1 MLRLEP
7 GQGSIIMMKN
17 EKRLVM
23 ALVVLIVMFLVLL
36 SASGGFENATPQQ
49 TTEEGSVPLDEDLI
63 VVGFSQLGSESVWR
77 ATHTQSIQDA
87 LSKENGFFLQYS
99 NARQKQE
106 NQIKAIRGF
115 ISQRVDYIV
124 FSPLMEDGW
133 ETVLTEAKDA
143 GIPVILV
150 DRKISGAEDLYTT
163 FIGSDMQAEGQKA
176 GEWLAEYEEK
186 RGRAGEPLN
195 IVVLTG
201 TFGSSSQIGR
211 SRGFERVAA
220 EHPNWNILA
229 RESGDFTVV
238 KGRETMAKLLRLYD
252 DIDVVVSQNDE
263 MTFGAM
269 EAIAQAGLTTGIYGK
284 MILISFDGV
293 KDALELVDQGKI
305 NCDVECNPL
314 QGELLAEVIQKLEA
328 GEQVEKEYFVDERV
342 FTKDNVRGYLR
353 DRVY

>member
-1 MLRLEP
+1 
-7 GQGSIIMMKN
+7 MMKN

-23 ALVVLIVMFLVLL
+23 ALAVAMVLFLSLL
-36 SASGGFENATPQQ
+36 IAGGGFQKTIPEDP
-49 TTEEGSVPLDEDLI
+49 EDEHALEDDLI

-77 ATHTQSIQDA
+77 ATHTQSIQEA

-150 DRKISGAEDLYTT
+150 DRKIAGAEDLYTT
-163 FIGSDMQAEGQKA
+163 FIGSDMAAEGRKA
-176 GEWLAEYEEK
+176 GEWLEDYEQEHN
-186 RGRAGEPLN
+186 EENEEIN

-201 TFGSSSQIGR
+201 TMGSTSQLGR
-211 SRGFERVAA
+211 SKGFEEVVSQ
-220 EHPNWNILA
+220 HQNWKVIGLT
-229 RESGDFTVV
+229 SGDFTVV
-238 KGRETMAKLLRLYD
+238 KGKEVMAQMLNRFD

-263 MTFGAM
+263 MTFGAI
-269 EAIAQAGLTTGIYGK
+269 EAVEEAGKSTGVHGD
-284 MILISFDGV
+284 MMMISFDGSR
-293 KDALELVDQGKI
+293 DALELVKNGKI
-305 NCDVECNPL
+305 SCDVECNPL
-314 QGELLAEVIQKLEA
+314 QGQLLASVIRKLEA
-328 GEQVEKEYFVDERV
+328 GEQVEKEYFVDELV
-342 FTKDNVRGYLR
+342 FTQDNVSAYLPNR
-353 DRVY
+353 AY

>member
-1 MLRLEP
+1 
-7 GQGSIIMMKN
+7 MKN
-17 EKRLVM
+17 EKRLVL
-23 ALVVLIVMFLVLL
+23 AFVLL
-36 SASGGFENATPQQ
+36 VAALLIFLAADDGFSKTGNEADTVEDGAQEDEN
-49 TTEEGSVPLDEDLI
+49 LI

-77 ATHTQSIQDA
+77 TVHTQSIQEA

-133 ETVLTEAKDA
+133 ETVLTEAKEA

-150 DRKISGAEDLYTT
+150 DRKISGAEELYTT
-163 FIGSDMQAEGQKA
+163 FIGSDMEEEGRKA

-186 RGRAGEPLN
+186 KGLSDETLN

-201 TFGSSSQIGR
+201 TLGSTSQLGR
-211 SRGFERVAA
+211 SKGFGEVAS
-220 EHPNWNILA
+220 EHDNWNVIGQL
-229 RESGDFTVV
+229 SGDFTVI
-238 KGRETMAKLLRLYD
+238 KGKEVMAELLKTFD
-252 DIDVVVSQNDE
+252 DIDVVISQNDE

-269 EAIAQAGLTTGIYGK
+269 EAISEAGYTTGIYGD
-284 MILISFDGV
+284 MLLISFDGV
-293 KDALELVDQGKI
+293 SEALELVDKGKI

-314 QGELLAEVIQKLEA
+314 QGELLAEVIGKLEA
-328 GEQVEKEYFVDERV
+328 GEPVEKEYFVDEVV
-342 FTKDNVRGYLR
+342 FTKENVGAYLSER
-353 DRVY
+353 EY

>member
-1 MLRLEP
+1 
-7 GQGSIIMMKN
+7 MMKN

-23 ALVVLIVMFLVLL
+23 ALAVAMVLFLSLL
-36 SASGGFENATPQQ
+36 IAGGGFQKTIPEDQ
-49 TTEEGSVPLDEDLI
+49 EDEHVLEDDLI

-77 ATHTQSIQDA
+77 ATHTQSIQEA

-150 DRKISGAEDLYTT
+150 DRKIAGAEDLYTT
-163 FIGSDMQAEGQKA
+163 FIGSDMAAEGRKA
-176 GEWLAEYEEK
+176 GEWLEDYEQEHN
-186 RGRAGEPLN
+186 EENEEIN

-201 TFGSSSQIGR
+201 TMGSTSQLGR
-211 SRGFERVAA
+211 SKGFEEVVSK
-220 EHPNWNILA
+220 HQNWKVIGLT
-229 RESGDFTVV
+229 SGDFTVV
-238 KGRETMAKLLRLYD
+238 KGKEVMAQMLNRFD

-263 MTFGAM
+263 MTFGAI
-269 EAIAQAGLTTGIYGK
+269 EAVEEAGKSTGVHGD
-284 MILISFDGV
+284 MIMISFDGSR
-293 KDALELVDQGKI
+293 DALELVKNGKI
-305 NCDVECNPL
+305 SCDVECNPL
-314 QGELLAEVIQKLEA
+314 QGQLLASVIRKLEA
-328 GEQVEKEYFVDERV
+328 GEQVEKEYFVDELV
-342 FTKDNVRGYLR
+342 FTQDNVSAYLPNR
-353 DRVY
+353 AY

>member
-1 MLRLEP
+1 
-7 GQGSIIMMKN
+7 MMKN

-23 ALVVLIVMFLVLL
+23 ALAVVMVLFLSLLI
-36 SASGGFENATPQQ
+36 AGGGFQKTIPEDQ
-49 TTEEGSVPLDEDLI
+49 EDEHALEDDLI

-77 ATHTQSIQDA
+77 ATHTQSIQEA

-150 DRKISGAEDLYTT
+150 DRKIAGAEDLYTT
-163 FIGSDMQAEGQKA
+163 FIGSDMAAEGRKA
-176 GEWLAEYEEK
+176 GEWLEDYEQEHN
-186 RGRAGEPLN
+186 EENEEIN

-201 TFGSSSQIGR
+201 TMGSTSQLGR
-211 SRGFERVAA
+211 SKGFEEVASK
-220 EHPNWNILA
+220 HQNWKVIGLT
-229 RESGDFTVV
+229 SGDFTVV
-238 KGRETMAKLLRLYD
+238 KGKEVMAQMLNRFD

-263 MTFGAM
+263 MTFGAI
-269 EAIAQAGLTTGIYGK
+269 EAVEEAGKSTGVNGD
-284 MILISFDGV
+284 MMMISFDGSR
-293 KDALELVDQGKI
+293 DALELVKNGKI
-305 NCDVECNPL
+305 SCDVECNPL
-314 QGELLAEVIQKLEA
+314 QGQLLASVIRKLEA
-328 GEQVEKEYFVDERV
+328 GEQVEKEYFVDELV
-342 FTKDNVRGYLR
+342 FTQDNVSAYLPNR
-353 DRVY
+353 AY

>member
-1 MLRLEP
+1 
-7 GQGSIIMMKN
+7 MKN

-23 ALVVLIVMFLVLL
+23 ALIVLVAMFLVLL
-36 SASGGFENATPQQ
+36 GASGDFENTTPEQ
-49 TTEEGSVPLDEDLI
+49 TAEEESILEDEDLI

-77 ATHTQSIQDA
+77 ATHTESIQNA

-150 DRKISGAEDLYTT
+150 DRKIAGAEDLYTT
-163 FIGSDMQAEGQKA
+163 FIGSDMEAEGQKA
-176 GEWLAEYEEK
+176 GEWLAACQEK
-186 RGRAGEPLN
+186 RGHGDDPLN

-201 TFGSSSQIGR
+201 TFGSTSQIGR
-211 SRGFERVAA
+211 SRGFNQVAA
-220 EHPNWNILA
+220 EHENWKILA
-229 RESGDFTVV
+229 QESGDFTVI
-238 KGRETMAKLLRLYD
+238 KGKEVMAKLLRQYD
-252 DIDVVVSQNDE
+252 DIDVVISQNDE

-269 EAIAQAGLTTGIYGK
+269 EAISQAGYTTGIYGD
-284 MILISFDGV
+284 MMLISFDGV
-293 KDALELVDQGKI
+293 KDALELVDLGKI

-314 QGELLAEVIQKLEA
+314 QGELLAEVIKKLEA
-328 GEQVEKEYFVDERV
+328 GEKVEKEYFVDELV
-342 FTKDNVRGYLR
+342 FTKNNVRDYLS
-353 DRVY
+353 DRIY

>member
-1 MLRLEP
+1 
-7 GQGSIIMMKN
+7 MKN

-23 ALVVLIVMFLVLL
+23 ALIVLLVVFLIVLG
-36 SASGGFENATPQQ
+36 ASGGFENATPQQ
-49 TTEEGSVPLDEDLI
+49 MAGDESDSVEEDLI

-87 LSKENGFFLQYS
+87 LSKENGFFLQYI

-133 ETVLTEAKDA
+133 ETVLTEARDA

-150 DRKISGAEDLYTT
+150 DRKIAGSEDLYTT
-163 FIGSDMQAEGQKA
+163 FIGSDMQEEGRKA
-176 GEWLAEYEEK
+176 GEWLAKDQEE
-186 RGRAGEPLN
+186 RGRGQEMLN
-195 IVVLTG
+195 IVILTG

-211 SRGFERVAA
+211 SKGFYQVAS
-220 EHPNWNILA
+220 EHSNWKILA
-229 RESGDFTVV
+229 QESGDFTVV
-238 KGRETMAKLLRLYD
+238 KGKEVMAKLLRQYG
-252 DIDVVVSQNDE
+252 DIDVVVCQNDE

-269 EAIAQAGLTTGIYGK
+269 EAISQAGLTTGISGD
-284 MILISFDGV
+284 MTLISFDGV
-293 KDALELVDQGKI
+293 KDALELVDSGKI

-314 QGELLAEVIQKLEA
+314 QGELLAEVIRKLEA
-328 GEQVEKEYFVDERV
+328 GEKVEKEYFVEEQV
-342 FTKDNVRGYLR
+342 FTKENARNYLS
-353 DRVY
+353 DRSY

>member
-1 MLRLEP
+1 MV
-7 GQGSIIMMKN
+7 KN
-17 EKRLVM
+17 EKRLIM
-23 ALVVLIVMFLVLL
+23 ALIVVMVLFLSLMI
-36 SASGGFENATPQQ
+36 ANGGFQQ
-49 TTEEGSVPLDEDLI
+49 TIPDDPGDAQTIEDEDLI

-77 ATHTQSIQDA
+77 ATHTQSIQSA

-133 ETVLTEAKDA
+133 ETVLKEAKEA

-163 FIGSDMQAEGQKA
+163 FIGSNMESEGRKA
-176 GEWLAEYEEK
+176 GEWLERYEQSKGNED
-186 RGRAGEPLN
+186 EELN

-201 TFGSSSQIGR
+201 TMGSTSQRGR
-211 SRGFERVAA
+211 SSGFEQIASQ
-220 EHPNWNILA
+220 HQNWKVIGLT
-229 RESGDFTVV
+229 SGDFTVV
-238 KGRETMAKLLRLYD
+238 KGKEVMAQMLERYD

-269 EAIAQAGLTTGIYGK
+269 EAIHEAGKTTGENGD

-293 KDALELVDQGKI
+293 RDALELVKNGEI
-305 NCDVECNPL
+305 SCDVECNPL
-314 QGELLAEVIQKLEA
+314 QGMLLAKVIKKLEA
-328 GEQVEKEYFVDERV
+328 GEPVGKEYFVNELV
-342 FTKDNVRGYLR
+342 FTKENVSAYLPNR
-353 DRVY
+353 AY

>member
-1 MLRLEP
+1 
-7 GQGSIIMMKN
+7 MMKN

-23 ALVVLIVMFLVLL
+23 ALAVAMVLFLSLL
-36 SASGGFENATPQQ
+36 IAGGGFQKTIPEDQ
-49 TTEEGSVPLDEDLI
+49 EDEHALEDDLI

-77 ATHTQSIQDA
+77 ATHTQSIQEA

-150 DRKISGAEDLYTT
+150 DRKIAGAEDLYTT
-163 FIGSDMQAEGQKA
+163 FIGSDMAAEGRKA
-176 GEWLAEYEEK
+176 GEWLEDYEQEHN
-186 RGRAGEPLN
+186 EENEEIN

-201 TFGSSSQIGR
+201 TMGSTSQLGR
-211 SRGFERVAA
+211 SKGFEEVVSK
-220 EHPNWNILA
+220 HQNWKVIGLT
-229 RESGDFTVV
+229 SGDFTVV
-238 KGRETMAKLLRLYD
+238 KGKEVMAQMLNRFD

-263 MTFGAM
+263 MTFGAI
-269 EAIAQAGLTTGIYGK
+269 EAVEEAGKSTGVHGD
-284 MILISFDGV
+284 MIMISFDGSR
-293 KDALELVDQGKI
+293 DALELVKNGKI
-305 NCDVECNPL
+305 SCDVECNPL
-314 QGELLAEVIQKLEA
+314 QGQLLASVIRKLEA
-328 GEQVEKEYFVDERV
+328 GEQVEKEYFVDELV
-342 FTKDNVRGYLR
+342 FTQDNVSAYLPNR
-353 DRVY
+353 AY

>member
-1 MLRLEP
+1 
-7 GQGSIIMMKN
+7 MKN

-23 ALVVLIVMFLVLL
+23 ALVVLVVMFLVLL
-36 SASGGFENATPQQ
+36 GASGGFENATPQQ
-49 TTEEGSVPLDEDLI
+49 ATEDDSEPADEDLI

-124 FSPLMEDGW
+124 FSPLMEEGW

-150 DRKISGAEDLYTT
+150 DRKIAGSEDLYTT
-163 FIGSDMQAEGQKA
+163 FIGSDMEAEGRKA
-176 GEWLAEYEEK
+176 GLWLENDLAR
-186 RGRAGEPLN
+186 RGSADDPLN

-201 TFGSSSQIGR
+201 PFGSTSQIGR
-211 SRGFERVAA
+211 SRGFMQVASQ
-220 EHPNWNILA
+220 HKSWNILA
-229 RESGDFTVV
+229 QESGDFTVV
-238 KGRETMAKLLRLYD
+238 KGKEVMAKLLRLYE

-269 EAIAQAGLTTGIYGK
+269 EAIAEAGLTTGIYGK
-284 MILISFDGV
+284 MKMISFDGV
-293 KDALELVDQGKI
+293 KDALELVDSGKI

-314 QGELLAEVIQKLEA
+314 QGELLAEVIKKLEA
-328 GEQVEKEYFVDERV
+328 GEQVEKEYFVDELV
-342 FTKDNVRGYLR
+342 FTKNNVRDYLR

>member
-1 MLRLEP
+1 
-7 GQGSIIMMKN
+7 MMKN

-23 ALVVLIVMFLVLL
+23 ALAVVMVLFLSLLI
-36 SASGGFENATPQQ
+36 AGGGFQKTIPEDQ
-49 TTEEGSVPLDEDLI
+49 EDEHALEDDLI

-77 ATHTQSIQDA
+77 ATHTQSIQEA

-150 DRKISGAEDLYTT
+150 DRKIAGAEDLYTT
-163 FIGSDMQAEGQKA
+163 FIGSDMAAEGRKA
-176 GEWLAEYEEK
+176 GEWLEDYEQEHN
-186 RGRAGEPLN
+186 EENEEIN

-201 TFGSSSQIGR
+201 TMGSTSQLGR
-211 SRGFERVAA
+211 SKGFEEVASK
-220 EHPNWNILA
+220 HQNWKVIGLT
-229 RESGDFTVV
+229 SGDFTVV
-238 KGRETMAKLLRLYD
+238 KGKEVMAQMLNRFD

-263 MTFGAM
+263 MTFGAI
-269 EAIAQAGLTTGIYGK
+269 EAVEEAGKSTGVHGD
-284 MILISFDGV
+284 MMMISFDGSR
-293 KDALELVDQGKI
+293 DALELVKNGKI
-305 NCDVECNPL
+305 SCDVECNPL
-314 QGELLAEVIQKLEA
+314 QGQLLASVIRKLEA
-328 GEQVEKEYFVDERV
+328 GEQVEKEYFVDELV
-342 FTKDNVRGYLR
+342 FTQDNVSAYLPNR
-353 DRVY
+353 AY

>member
-1 MLRLEP
+1 
-7 GQGSIIMMKN
+7 MMKN
-17 EKRLVM
+17 EKRLVAALAVVVVLFLSLLIANGVFRKTTPEDSGEEE
-23 ALVVLIVMFLVLL
+23 ALV
-36 SASGGFENATPQQ
+36 
-49 TTEEGSVPLDEDLI
+49 DEDLI

-77 ATHTQSIQDA
+77 ATHTQSIQEA

-163 FIGSDMQAEGQKA
+163 FIGSDMTEEGRKA
-176 GEWLAEYEEK
+176 GEWLEAYEEELDK
-186 RGRAGEPLN
+186 KSGEDLN
-195 IVVLTG
+195 IVILTG
-201 TFGSSSQIGR
+201 TLGSTSQIGR
-211 SRGFERVAA
+211 STGFEEVASR
-220 EHPNWNILA
+220 HQNWKVIGLT
-229 RESGDFTVV
+229 SGDFTVV
-238 KGRETMAKLLRLYD
+238 KGKEVMAQMLRWFD

-269 EAIAQAGLTTGIYGK
+269 EAIEEAGKRTGESGD

-293 KDALELVDQGKI
+293 RDALELVKNGKI
-305 NCDVECNPL
+305 SCDVECNPL
-314 QGELLAEVIQKLEA
+314 QGQLLAEVIKKLEA
-328 GEQVEKEYFVDERV
+328 GEQVEKEYFVDELV
-342 FTKDNVRGYLR
+342 FTQDNVGGYLQ
-353 DRVY
+353 DRLY

>member
-1 MLRLEP
+1 
-7 GQGSIIMMKN
+7 MMKN
-17 EKRLVM
+17 EKRLVAALAVVVVLFLSLLIANGVFRKTTPEDSSEEE
-23 ALVVLIVMFLVLL
+23 ALV
-36 SASGGFENATPQQ
+36 
-49 TTEEGSVPLDEDLI
+49 DEDLI

-77 ATHTQSIQDA
+77 ATHTQSIQEA

-163 FIGSDMQAEGQKA
+163 FIGSDMTEEGRKA
-176 GEWLAEYEEK
+176 GEWLEAYEEELDK
-186 RGRAGEPLN
+186 KSGEDLN
-195 IVVLTG
+195 IVILTG
-201 TFGSSSQIGR
+201 TLGSTSQIGR
-211 SRGFERVAA
+211 STGFEEVASK
-220 EHPNWNILA
+220 HQNWKVIGLT
-229 RESGDFTVV
+229 SGDFTVV
-238 KGRETMAKLLRLYD
+238 KGKEVMAQMLRWFD

-269 EAIAQAGLTTGIYGK
+269 EAIEEAGKRTGESGD

-293 KDALELVDQGKI
+293 RDALELVKNGKI
-305 NCDVECNPL
+305 SCDVECNPL
-314 QGELLAEVIQKLEA
+314 QGQLLAEVIKKLEA
-328 GEQVEKEYFVDERV
+328 GEQVEKEYFVDELV
-342 FTKDNVRGYLR
+342 FTQDNVGGYLQ
-353 DRVY
+353 DRLY

>member
-1 MLRLEP
+1 
-7 GQGSIIMMKN
+7 MMKN

-23 ALVVLIVMFLVLL
+23 ALAVAMVLFLSLL
-36 SASGGFENATPQQ
+36 IAGGGFQKTIPEDQ
-49 TTEEGSVPLDEDLI
+49 EDEHVLEDDLI

-77 ATHTQSIQDA
+77 ATHTQSIQEA

-150 DRKISGAEDLYTT
+150 DRKIAGAEDLYTT
-163 FIGSDMQAEGQKA
+163 FIGSDMAAEGRKA
-176 GEWLAEYEEK
+176 GEWLEDYEQEHN
-186 RGRAGEPLN
+186 EENEEIN

-201 TFGSSSQIGR
+201 TLGSTSQLGR
-211 SRGFERVAA
+211 SKGFEEVASK
-220 EHPNWNILA
+220 HQNWKVIGLA
-229 RESGDFTVV
+229 SGDFTVV
-238 KGRETMAKLLRLYD
+238 KGKEVMAQMLNRFD

-263 MTFGAM
+263 MTFGAI
-269 EAIAQAGLTTGIYGK
+269 EAVEEAGKSTGVYGD
-284 MILISFDGV
+284 MMMISFDGSR
-293 KDALELVDQGKI
+293 DALELVKNGKI
-305 NCDVECNPL
+305 SCDVECNPL
-314 QGELLAEVIQKLEA
+314 QGQLLASVIRKLEA
-328 GEQVEKEYFVDERV
+328 GEQVEKEYFVDELV
-342 FTKDNVRGYLR
+342 FTQDNVSAYLPNR
-353 DRVY
+353 AY

>member
-1 MLRLEP
+1 
-7 GQGSIIMMKN
+7 MMKN

-23 ALVVLIVMFLVLL
+23 ALAVAMVLFLSLL
-36 SASGGFENATPQQ
+36 IAGGGFQKTIPEDQ
-49 TTEEGSVPLDEDLI
+49 EDEHALEDDLI

-77 ATHTQSIQDA
+77 ATHTQSIQEA

-150 DRKISGAEDLYTT
+150 DRKIAGAEDLYTT
-163 FIGSDMQAEGQKA
+163 FIGSDMAAEGRKA
-176 GEWLAEYEEK
+176 GEWLEDYEQEHN
-186 RGRAGEPLN
+186 EENEEIN

-201 TFGSSSQIGR
+201 TMGSTSQLGR
-211 SRGFERVAA
+211 SKGFEEVVSK
-220 EHPNWNILA
+220 HQNWKVIGLT
-229 RESGDFTVV
+229 SGDFTVV
-238 KGRETMAKLLRLYD
+238 KGKEVMAQMLNRFD

-263 MTFGAM
+263 MTFGAI
-269 EAIAQAGLTTGIYGK
+269 EAVEEAGKSTGVYGD
-284 MILISFDGV
+284 MMMISFDGSR
-293 KDALELVDQGKI
+293 DALELVKNGKI
-305 NCDVECNPL
+305 SCDVECNPL
-314 QGELLAEVIQKLEA
+314 QGQLLASVIRKLEA
-328 GEQVEKEYFVDERV
+328 GEQVEKEYFVDELV
-342 FTKDNVRGYLR
+342 FAQDNVSAYLPNR
-353 DRVY
+353 AY

>member
-1 MLRLEP
+1 
-7 GQGSIIMMKN
+7 MMKN

-23 ALVVLIVMFLVLL
+23 ALAVAMVLFLSLL
-36 SASGGFENATPQQ
+36 IAGGGFQKTIPEDQ
-49 TTEEGSVPLDEDLI
+49 EDEHALEDDLI

-77 ATHTQSIQDA
+77 ATHTQSIQEA

-150 DRKISGAEDLYTT
+150 DRKIAGAEDLYTT
-163 FIGSDMQAEGQKA
+163 FIGSDMAAEGRKA
-176 GEWLAEYEEK
+176 GEWLEDYEQEHN
-186 RGRAGEPLN
+186 EENEEIN

-201 TFGSSSQIGR
+201 TMGSTSQLGR
-211 SRGFERVAA
+211 SKGFEEVASK
-220 EHPNWNILA
+220 HQNWKVIGLT
-229 RESGDFTVV
+229 SGDFTVV
-238 KGRETMAKLLRLYD
+238 KGKEVMAQMLNRFD

-263 MTFGAM
+263 MTFGAI
-269 EAIAQAGLTTGIYGK
+269 EAVEEAGKSTGVHGD
-284 MILISFDGV
+284 MMMISFDGSR
-293 KDALELVDQGKI
+293 DALELVKNGKI
-305 NCDVECNPL
+305 SCDVECNPL
-314 QGELLAEVIQKLEA
+314 QGQLLASVIRKLEA
-328 GEQVEKEYFVDERV
+328 GEQVEKEYFVDELV
-342 FTKDNVRGYLR
+342 FTQDNVSAYLPNR
-353 DRVY
+353 AY

>member
-1 MLRLEP
+1 
-7 GQGSIIMMKN
+7 MKN

-23 ALVVLIVMFLVLL
+23 ALIVLVVMFLALL
-36 SASGGFENATPQQ
+36 GASGGFENATPQQ
-49 TTEEGSVPLDEDLI
+49 AAEDDSDPVEEHLI

-124 FSPLMEDGW
+124 FSPLMEEGW

-150 DRKISGAEDLYTT
+150 DRKIAGSEDLYTT
-163 FIGSDMQAEGQKA
+163 FIGSDMEAEGRKA
-176 GEWLAEYEEK
+176 GEWLAAEM
-186 RGRAGEPLN
+186 AGEESEVDEDTTSDPLN
-195 IVVLTG
+195 IVMLTG
-201 TFGSSSQIGR
+201 PFGSTSQIGR
-211 SRGFERVAA
+211 SRGFLQVAA
-220 EHPNWNILA
+220 QHSSWKILA
-229 RESGDFTVV
+229 QESGDFTVV
-238 KGRETMAKLLRLYD
+238 KGKEVMAKLLRQYE

-269 EAIAQAGLTTGIYGK
+269 EAIAEAGLTTGAYGDMK
-284 MILISFDGV
+284 MISFDGV
-293 KDALELVDQGKI
+293 KDALELVEKGKI
-305 NCDVECNPL
+305 SCDVECNPL
-314 QGELLAEVIQKLEA
+314 QGELLAEVIRKLEA
-328 GEQVEKEYFVDERV
+328 GEAVEKEYFVDELV
-342 FTKDNVRGYLR
+342 FTRENVRDYLP

>member
-1 MLRLEP
+1 
-7 GQGSIIMMKN
+7 MMKN

-23 ALVVLIVMFLVLL
+23 ALAVAMVLFLSLL
-36 SASGGFENATPQQ
+36 IAGGGFQKTIPEDQ
-49 TTEEGSVPLDEDLI
+49 EDEHALEDDLI

-77 ATHTQSIQDA
+77 ATHTQSIQEA

-150 DRKISGAEDLYTT
+150 DRKIAGAEDLYTT
-163 FIGSDMQAEGQKA
+163 FIGSDMAAEGRKA
-176 GEWLAEYEEK
+176 GEWLEDYEQEHN
-186 RGRAGEPLN
+186 EENEEIN

-201 TFGSSSQIGR
+201 TMGSTSQLGR
-211 SRGFERVAA
+211 SKGFEEVVSK
-220 EHPNWNILA
+220 HQNWKVIGLT
-229 RESGDFTVV
+229 SGDFTVV
-238 KGRETMAKLLRLYD
+238 KGKEVMAQMLNRFD

-263 MTFGAM
+263 MTFGAI
-269 EAIAQAGLTTGIYGK
+269 EAVEEAGKSTGVHGD
-284 MILISFDGV
+284 MMMISFDGSR
-293 KDALELVDQGKI
+293 DALELVKNGKI
-305 NCDVECNPL
+305 SCDVECNPL
-314 QGELLAEVIQKLEA
+314 QGQLLASVIRKLEA
-328 GEQVEKEYFVDERV
+328 GEQVEKEYFVDELV
-342 FTKDNVRGYLR
+342 FTQDNVSAYLPNR
-353 DRVY
+353 AY

>member
-1 MLRLEP
+1 
-7 GQGSIIMMKN
+7 MMKN

-23 ALVVLIVMFLVLL
+23 ALAVAMVLFLSLL
-36 SASGGFENATPQQ
+36 IAGGGFQKTIPEDQ
-49 TTEEGSVPLDEDLI
+49 EDEHALEDDLI

-77 ATHTQSIQDA
+77 ATHTQSIQEA

-150 DRKISGAEDLYTT
+150 DRKIAGAEDLYTT
-163 FIGSDMQAEGQKA
+163 FIGSDMAAEGRKA
-176 GEWLAEYEEK
+176 GEWLEDYEQEHN
-186 RGRAGEPLN
+186 EENEEIN

-201 TFGSSSQIGR
+201 TMGSTSQLGR
-211 SRGFERVAA
+211 SKGFEEVVSK
-220 EHPNWNILA
+220 HQNWKVIGLT
-229 RESGDFTVV
+229 SGDFTVV
-238 KGRETMAKLLRLYD
+238 KGKEVMAQMLNRFD

-263 MTFGAM
+263 MTFGAI
-269 EAIAQAGLTTGIYGK
+269 EAVEEAGKSTGVHGD
-284 MILISFDGV
+284 MIMISFDGSR
-293 KDALELVDQGKI
+293 DALELVKNGKI
-305 NCDVECNPL
+305 SCDVECNPL
-314 QGELLAEVIQKLEA
+314 QGHLLASVIRKLEA
-328 GEQVEKEYFVDERV
+328 GEQVEKEYFVDELV
-342 FTKDNVRGYLR
+342 FAQDNVSAYLPNR
-353 DRVY
+353 AY

>member
-1 MLRLEP
+1 
-7 GQGSIIMMKN
+7 MMKN

-23 ALVVLIVMFLVLL
+23 ALAVAMVLFLSLL
-36 SASGGFENATPQQ
+36 IAGGGFQKTIPEDQ
-49 TTEEGSVPLDEDLI
+49 EDEHALEDDLI

-77 ATHTQSIQDA
+77 ATHTQSIQEA

-150 DRKISGAEDLYTT
+150 DRKIAGAEDLYTT
-163 FIGSDMQAEGQKA
+163 FIGSDMAAEGRKA
-176 GEWLAEYEEK
+176 GEWLEDYEQEHN
-186 RGRAGEPLN
+186 EENEEIN

-201 TFGSSSQIGR
+201 TMGSTSQLGR
-211 SRGFERVAA
+211 SKGFEEVVSK
-220 EHPNWNILA
+220 HQNWKVIGLT
-229 RESGDFTVV
+229 SGDFTVV
-238 KGRETMAKLLRLYD
+238 KGKEVMAQMLNRFD

-263 MTFGAM
+263 MTFGAI
-269 EAIAQAGLTTGIYGK
+269 EAVEEAGKSTGVHGD
-284 MILISFDGV
+284 MIMISFDGSR
-293 KDALELVDQGKI
+293 DALELVKNGKI
-305 NCDVECNPL
+305 SCDVECNPL
-314 QGELLAEVIQKLEA
+314 QGQLLADVINKLEA
-328 GEQVEKEYFVDERV
+328 GEQVEKEYFVDELV
-342 FTKDNVRGYLR
+342 FAQDNVSAYLPNR
-353 DRVY
+353 AY

>member
-1 MLRLEP
+1 
-7 GQGSIIMMKN
+7 MMKN

-23 ALVVLIVMFLVLL
+23 ALAVAMVLFLSLL
-36 SASGGFENATPQQ
+36 IAGGGFQKTIPEDP
-49 TTEEGSVPLDEDLI
+49 EDEHALEDDLI

-77 ATHTQSIQDA
+77 ATHTQSIQEA

-150 DRKISGAEDLYTT
+150 DRKIAGAEDLYTT
-163 FIGSDMQAEGQKA
+163 FIGSDMAAEGRKA
-176 GEWLAEYEEK
+176 GEWLEDYEQEHN
-186 RGRAGEPLN
+186 EENEEIN

-201 TFGSSSQIGR
+201 TMGSTSQLGR
-211 SRGFERVAA
+211 SKGFEEVVSQ
-220 EHPNWNILA
+220 HQNWKVIGLT
-229 RESGDFTVV
+229 SGDFTVV
-238 KGRETMAKLLRLYD
+238 KGKEVMAQMLNRFD

-263 MTFGAM
+263 MTFGAI
-269 EAIAQAGLTTGIYGK
+269 EAVEEAGKSTGVHGD
-284 MILISFDGV
+284 MMMISFDGSR
-293 KDALELVDQGKI
+293 DALELVKNGKI
-305 NCDVECNPL
+305 SCDVECNPL
-314 QGELLAEVIQKLEA
+314 QGPLLASVIRKLEA
-328 GEQVEKEYFVDERV
+328 GEQVEKEYFVDELV
-342 FTKDNVRGYLR
+342 FTQDNVSAYLPNR
-353 DRVY
+353 AY

>member
-1 MLRLEP
+1 
-7 GQGSIIMMKN
+7 MMKN

-23 ALVVLIVMFLVLL
+23 ALAVAMVLFLSLL
-36 SASGGFENATPQQ
+36 IAGGGFQKTIPEDQ
-49 TTEEGSVPLDEDLI
+49 EDEHVLEDDLI

-77 ATHTQSIQDA
+77 ATHTQSIQKA

-150 DRKISGAEDLYTT
+150 DRKIAGAEDLYTT
-163 FIGSDMQAEGQKA
+163 FIGSDMAAEGRKA
-176 GEWLAEYEEK
+176 GEWLEDYEQEHN
-186 RGRAGEPLN
+186 EENEEIN

-201 TFGSSSQIGR
+201 TMGSTSQLGR
-211 SRGFERVAA
+211 SKGFEEVASK
-220 EHPNWNILA
+220 HQNWKVIGLT
-229 RESGDFTVV
+229 SGDFTVV
-238 KGRETMAKLLRLYD
+238 KGKEVMAQMLNRFD

-263 MTFGAM
+263 MTFGAI
-269 EAIAQAGLTTGIYGK
+269 EAVEEAGKSTGVHGD
-284 MILISFDGV
+284 MMMISFDGSR
-293 KDALELVDQGKI
+293 DALELVKNGKI
-305 NCDVECNPL
+305 SCDVECNPL
-314 QGELLAEVIQKLEA
+314 QGQLLASVIRKLEA
-328 GEQVEKEYFVDERV
+328 GEQVEKEYFVDELV
-342 FTKDNVRGYLR
+342 FTQDNVSAYLPNR
-353 DRVY
+353 AY

>member
-1 MLRLEP
+1 
-7 GQGSIIMMKN
+7 MMKN

-23 ALVVLIVMFLVLL
+23 ALAVAMVLFLSLL
-36 SASGGFENATPQQ
+36 IAGGGFQKTIPEDP
-49 TTEEGSVPLDEDLI
+49 EDEHALEDDLI

-77 ATHTQSIQDA
+77 ATHTQSIQKA

-150 DRKISGAEDLYTT
+150 DRKIAGAEDLYTT
-163 FIGSDMQAEGQKA
+163 FIGSDMVAEGRKA
-176 GEWLAEYEEK
+176 GEWLEDYEQEHN
-186 RGRAGEPLN
+186 EENEEIN

-201 TFGSSSQIGR
+201 TMGSTSQLGR
-211 SRGFERVAA
+211 SKGFEEVASQ
-220 EHPNWNILA
+220 HQNWKVIGLT
-229 RESGDFTVV
+229 SGDFTVV
-238 KGRETMAKLLRLYD
+238 KGKEVMAQMLNRFD

-263 MTFGAM
+263 MTFGAI
-269 EAIAQAGLTTGIYGK
+269 EAVEEAGKSTGVHGD
-284 MILISFDGV
+284 MMMISFDGSR
-293 KDALELVDQGKI
+293 DALELVKNGKI
-305 NCDVECNPL
+305 SCDVECNPL
-314 QGELLAEVIQKLEA
+314 QGQLLASVIRKLEA
-328 GEQVEKEYFVDERV
+328 GEQVEKEYFVDELV
-342 FTKDNVRGYLR
+342 FTQDNVSAYLPNR
-353 DRVY
+353 AY

>member
-1 MLRLEP
+1 
-7 GQGSIIMMKN
+7 MKN
-17 EKRLVM
+17 EKWLVL
-23 ALVVLIVMFLVLL
+23 ALVVLSVTFLVLL
-36 SASGGFENATPQQ
+36 GTNGGFGDAKPQQ
-49 TTEEGSVPLDEDLI
+49 TAEEESDLADEDLI

-124 FSPLMEDGW
+124 FSPLMEEGW

-163 FIGSDMQAEGQKA
+163 FIGSDMEEEGHKA
-176 GEWLAEYEEK
+176 GDWLASYLER
-186 RGRAGEPLN
+186 RGRTVDPVN

-201 TFGSSSQIGR
+201 TFGSTSQIGR
-211 SRGFERVAA
+211 SRGFNKVAA
-220 EHPNWNILA
+220 EHENWKILA
-229 RESGDFTVV
+229 QESGDFTVV
-238 KGRETMAKLLRLYD
+238 KGKEVMAKLLRQYD
-252 DIDVVVSQNDE
+252 DIDVVISQNDE

-269 EAIAQAGLTTGIYGK
+269 EAIEEIGLTTGFLGDIV
-284 MILISFDGV
+284 MVSFDGV
-293 KDALELVDQGKI
+293 KDALELVDSGKI

-314 QGELLAEVIQKLEA
+314 QGELLADVIRKLEA
-328 GEQVEKEYFVDERV
+328 GEKVEKEYFVDELV
-342 FTKDNVRGYLR
+342 FTKENVRDYLSNR
-353 DRVY
+353 IY